1 MIYDTSS
8 ATSAVRVGLTHA
20 ACCMARCL
28 WVSSSAFHMSEHLA
42 HIVISFGKFLSSVDQ
57 RAATLRLRFMQLVL
71 WFAAY
76 RLPVLLSTIC

>member
-28 WVSSSAFHMSEHLA
+28 WVPSSAFHMSEHLA
-42 HIVISFGKFLSSVDQ
+42 HIVISFGKFLSS
-57 RAATLRLRFMQLVL
+57 AATLRLRFMQLVL